1 MSKDTISYNKKLNI
15 IIYFYINNLII
26 INPNKKTINS
36 FIKIFK
42 NYFDLKNLGLIKD
55 YLKIK
60 INYNLKK
67 RSIKLY

>member
-1 MSKDTISYNKKLNI
+1 LSKDTISYNKKLNI